1 MNERN
6 LVVCDREFRY
16 ANGLGENISER
27 SELAF
32 RVHTCTGAESVMRIL
47 KERKIHILII
57 DEDFAYEE
65 RSKMEAEQVFVLTR
79 GTCRD
84 LGDEEK
90 EIYKFQ
96 SADKILAEVFA
107 SYYEKTN
114 QRFLRHVET
123 SNRRILA
130 VYSPIHRIGKTTFA
144 VSLGKE
150 LAKRGKTLY
159 LNLEEYPDAG
169 GRFLR
174 AEGKN
179 LGDLLYYLRQTQEDM
194 AMRLSAMPA
203 KLEELYYIPPML
215 MSTDLKEVP
224 FEDWQLLFQT
234 LRRESVYENIVLDM
248 GESIQGL
255 IELLGLCDR
264 IYMPVLE
271 DEISRRRLA
280 LFEENVQALCL
291 PEVLRKTC
299 RFVAAED
306 METCAKK
313 MIREEERE

>member
-114 QRFLRHVET
+114 QRFLRH
-123 SNRRILA
+123 
-130 VYSPIHRIGKTTFA
+130 
-144 VSLGKE
+144 
-150 LAKRGKTLY
+150 
-159 LNLEEYPDAG
+159 LEEYPDAG

-174 AEGKN
+174 AEGRN

>member
-1 MNERN
+1 
-6 LVVCDREFRY
+6 
-16 ANGLGENISER
+16 
-27 SELAF
+27 
-32 RVHTCTGAESVMRIL
+32 
-47 KERKIHILII
+47 
-57 DEDFAYEE
+57 
-65 RSKMEAEQVFVLTR
+65 
-79 GTCRD
+79 
-84 LGDEEK
+84 
-90 EIYKFQ
+90 
-96 SADKILAEVFA
+96 
-107 SYYEKTN
+107 
-114 QRFLRHVET
+114 
-123 SNRRILA
+123 
-130 VYSPIHRIGKTTFA
+130 
-144 VSLGKE
+144 
-150 LAKRGKTLY
+150 
-159 LNLEEYPDAG
+159 
-169 GRFLR
+169 
-174 AEGKN
+174 
-179 LGDLLYYLRQTQEDM
+179 
-194 AMRLSAMPA
+194 MRLSAMPA